1 MNDTNGLLSVC
12 VLCYN
17 HEPYIEECV
26 RSIWDND
33 YKNVEI
39 VAVDDGSTDGSVAVL
54 KRLKAESPCPFTVI
68 EQENSHNVGLNA
80 NRAMAKA
87 RGEFLTGISADDYF
101 TKDSFSMKLRLMNAD
116 KNIAFVVSEGGYA
129 KLPNGEVVKNE
140 VPKEASLKNLSAERL
155 LEIEYERG
163 TFAVQGMIFR
173 KDVFDAVRGYD
184 EDIRGDDIIIRTKL
198 LQYVCARP
206 ELTCA
211 VLDAPDFYYRR
222 HDDSYSS
229 DQTEMV
235 RILLDAYDRY
245 WPDRPY
251 ADYVKESVFKVMK
264 KTGFKEF
271 ADILSRHPKAFSFIC
286 SNETFLRAFHDSIK
300 KYLRKQNRFAWLVRK
315 DEISYKK
322 TKLVLFNCLKITL
335 KNGKKDGERN
345 V

>member
-39 VAVDDGSTDGSVAVL
+39 VAIDDGSTDDSVAVL

-68 EQENSHNVGLNA
+68 EQENTHNIGLNA
-80 NRAMAKA
+80 NRAAKKA
-87 RGEFLTGISADDYF
+87 QGEFLTFIATDDYY
-101 TKDSFSMKLRLMNAD
+101 TKDAFSTKLRLMNDD
-116 KNIAFVVSEGGYA
+116 KNIAFVVSEGGYS

-140 VPKEASLKNLSAERL
+140 VPNGASLKGLPVERL
-155 LEIEYERG
+155 CEIEYERG
-163 TFAVQGMIFR
+163 TFAIQGMIFR
-173 KDVFDAVRGYD
+173 KDVFNAVNGYD
-184 EDIRGDDIIIRTKL
+184 EDIRGDDIIIRTKV
-198 LQYVCARP
+198 LQHMTRHP
-206 ELTCA
+206 ELTCV

-222 HDDSYSS
+222 HDNSYSS

-251 ADYVKESVFKVMK
+251 ADYVKESAFKAFK
-264 KTGFKEF
+264 KTPFPDL
-271 ADILSRHPKAFSFIC
+271 ADICAAHPRMFRFIC
-286 SNETFLRAFHDSIK
+286 SNETFLRRFRDSLTK
-300 KYLRKQNRFAWLVRK
+300 HLRKQNRFAWLVRK
-315 DEISYKK
+315 DEISDKK
-322 TKLVLFNCLKITL
+322 TKLVLLNCLKINL
-335 KNGKKDGERN
+335 KKH
-345 V
+345 